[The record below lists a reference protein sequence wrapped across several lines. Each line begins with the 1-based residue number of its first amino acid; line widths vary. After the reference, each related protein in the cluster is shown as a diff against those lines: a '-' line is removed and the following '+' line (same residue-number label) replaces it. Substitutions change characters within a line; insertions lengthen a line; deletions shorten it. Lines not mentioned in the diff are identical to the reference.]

1 MRRALLGFS
10 VILVLLMG
18 ISAISA
24 QDTLDEVDP
33 TGQTVVYWHQYQNES
48 AQGNTMAAIIEQFN
62 STNEW
67 GITVEGSF
75 QGTYSDLSTLINNG
89 IISGE
94 LPNLVA
100 GYANDAAGY
109 AADGSVVGLENYM
122 ASERWGLGAEPDI
135 NAGLI
140 GANTT
145 EDGFVLAF
153 PNQSSAQVF
162 AYNQTLLSALGY
174 DAPPT
179 SIDEFKDVAC
189 SVAEMTGPNGEDLQG
204 FAITTDASAFESW
217 VASQGGRIFHDGAF
231 DFQSEAVINT
241 LQMYADLYSNGCAY
255 MPAERFGEQV
265 DFNNGILPFYITS
278 TAGFTFVINGFADSG
293 VEADWGVQTFPHTEG
308 NEIIQAFIP
317 SIIMMPA
324 TPEQQL
330 ASWLFLKYLTTPE
343 VAIQWSEGSGYFNP
357 VPSTAEA
364 LAAST
369 NFAPGLAPYF
379 AASNAII
386 NNPDIPVYSSPA
398 VAAYSRVRGLISTAI
413 ADVTSNGIA
422 VADVAAALQAGAD
435 QAVADT
441 Q

>member
-1 MRRALLGFS
+1 
-10 VILVLLMG
+10 
-18 ISAISA
+18 
-24 QDTLDEVDP
+24 
-33 TGQTVVYWHQYQNES
+33 
-48 AQGNTMAAIIEQFN
+48 
-62 STNEW
+62 
-67 GITVEGSF
+67 
-75 QGTYSDLSTLINNG
+75 
-89 IISGE
+89 
-94 LPNLVA
+94 
-100 GYANDAAGY
+100 
-109 AADGSVVGLENYM
+109 
-122 ASERWGLGAEPDI
+122 
-135 NAGLI
+135 
-140 GANTT
+140 
-145 EDGFVLAF
+145 
-153 PNQSSAQVF
+153 
-162 AYNQTLLSALGY
+162 
-174 DAPPT
+174 
-179 SIDEFKDVAC
+179 
-189 SVAEMTGPNGEDLQG
+189 MTGPNGEDLQG